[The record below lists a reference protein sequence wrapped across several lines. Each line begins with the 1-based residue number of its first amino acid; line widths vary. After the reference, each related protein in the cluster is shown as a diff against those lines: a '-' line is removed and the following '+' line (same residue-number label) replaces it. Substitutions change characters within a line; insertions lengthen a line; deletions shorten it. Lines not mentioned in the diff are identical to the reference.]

1 MDLQDARQEGYDLVC
16 LATGVLMQHGSSEPD
31 EAFDELLNLAIGR
44 GERLEVTAYLVV
56 RSAELGHQLAVDDAA
71 SGDEA
76 KGV

>member
-16 LATGVLMQHGSSEPD
+16 LATGVLMQHGSSDSD

-44 GERLEVTAYLVV
+44 GEKLELTAYLVV
-56 RSAELGHQLAVDDAA
+56 RSAELGRLLAVDDAA
-71 SGDEA
+71 SGDGE